1 MQGHYFVSEWPEGNA
16 YGVTLQVA
24 ENLNSDRGRV
34 KTQPGQTQRENTALP
49 RNARGARRD
58 VEKRTTCRALQVVR
72 FRSDQCP
79 ACGAWYEITSK
90 KREPANRPS
99 TLPFGK

>member
-49 RNARGARRD
+49 RNARGALPRRGETSD
-58 VEKRTTCRALQVVR
+58 LQRPASRA
-72 FRSDQCP
+72 F
-79 ACGAWYEITSK
+79 
-90 KREPANRPS
+90 
-99 TLPFGK
+99 